1 MKPLW
6 MKLGRDIKTNLAQFI
21 AVVFIITLGSAFFIA
36 SFSSY
41 QGVNDSLEKTY
52 QELKFPQYWIKLGG
66 DGPVNLPVGVEMRET
81 AQVVLEFNPG
91 ERAGAKIIGLQPEG
105 PLYSRLKLSSGALPG
120 EGQVLV
126 EESFARFHKLK
137 PGDTLGI
144 RVGEKVY
151 NWVVSGTAG
160 SPEFIWPVL
169 DRFVPNSSPR
179 NFGVLY
185 APQNQLLRDVTGLSH
200 ELLVYGADLRQVMT
214 ALQSQ
219 KIKISE
225 VYSRNE
231 QPSHQVLNL
240 LLKGFSKLAG
250 LLPWLF
256 LLAACLASFALIS
269 LLLKSQLGQI
279 KILKYLGFSR
289 WQILSHYLTFS
300 LLAGV
305 LGSLLGCL
313 LGIYLAGKLT
323 GALAGII
330 GLPFVVTHVRHDVLL
345 TAGIFNCLAAL
356 LGGLLPALS
365 AGSGVERTVKPVP
378 AWHRFVPVMVRIP
391 LNNVLREGRNSLF
404 TLVTVALGVCL
415 VVVGFLLYDSVAESA
430 RKQFESYQAYD
441 LRAQFRSTLKED
453 VSAEISRIPGVM
465 GVNPFYEL
473 PVIVQMGNWQV
484 PTSLLGA
491 RGDMLKLED
500 RLGRPVELTGLFM
513 SDRVKESLAARW
525 TPEVALTTLG
535 GRKTELAV
543 KGYVRWHF
551 GNQIF
556 APLELVQSLSGKK
569 GITGVFLRVQPGELE
584 QVRSRLYRYP
594 TIMQVDSPQE
604 TYEDQKTL
612 VNFTYVYL
620 RILTLFGL
628 ILAAAMIFSTASVAV
643 LSRSREYV
651 TMRVLGLGYGQIGL
665 GVFAEYLFLV
675 CVGLG
680 AGILAGIGLAFYL
693 LGRVNT
699 ALVYNVLTI
708 NPRTLLVIALLSI
721 AILPAAVLSSL
732 LSISKLNLTESSR
745 ERNG

>member
-6 MKLGRDIKTNLAQFI
+6 MKLGRDIKANWGQFV
-21 AVVFIITLGSAFFIA
+21 AVVIVITLGSAFFIA

-66 DGPVNLPVGVEMRET
+66 EGPANLPAGVEMRET
-81 AQVVLEFNPG
+81 AQAVLEFKPG
-91 ERAGAKIIGLQPEG
+91 ERAGARVIGLPSGG
-105 PLYSRLKLSSGALPG
+105 PVYSRLKLSSGALPG

-137 PGDTLGI
+137 LGDSLGI

-160 SPEFIWPVL
+160 SPEYIWPVL
-169 DRFVPNSSPR
+169 DRFVPNPSPR
-179 NFGVLY
+179 NFGVLFV
-185 APQNQLLRDVTGLSH
+185 PQNQLLRDLTGLSH

-214 ALQSQ
+214 SLQSQ
-219 KIKISE
+219 NIKISE
-225 VYSRNE
+225 VFSRNE
-231 QPSHQVLNL
+231 HPSHQVLSL

-269 LLLKSQLGQI
+269 VLVRAQLGQI

-289 WQILSHYLTFS
+289 WQILTHYLTYS

-313 LGIYLAGKLT
+313 FGIYLSGKLT
-323 GALAGII
+323 GGLTGMI
-330 GLPFVVTHVRHDVLL
+330 GLPFVATHVRQEVLL
-345 TAGIFNCLAAL
+345 TAAICSCLAAL
-356 LGGLLPALS
+356 LGGLLPAFS
-365 AGSGVERTVKPVP
+365 AGVAVERSIKTVQ
-378 AWHRFVPVMVRIP
+378 AWHRFIPVMLRLP
-391 LNNVLREGRNSLF
+391 LNNLVREGRNSLF

-415 VVVGFLLYDSVAESA
+415 VVVGFVLYDSVEMSA

-453 VSAEISRIPGVM
+453 VSTEIGRIPGVVD
-465 GVNPFYEL
+465 VNPYYEL
-473 PVIVQMGNWQV
+473 PVVVQMGNRQV
-484 PTSLLGA
+484 PTSLLGV

-500 RLGRPVELTGLFM
+500 RLGRPVDLTGLFM
-513 SDRVKESLAARW
+513 SDGVKDSLAARW
-525 TPEVALTTLG
+525 TPEVALTALG
-535 GRKTELAV
+535 GRKAELEV

-556 APLELVQSLSGKK
+556 APLEMVQSLGGKK
-569 GITGVFLRVQPGELE
+569 GINGVYLRVQAGELE
-584 QVRSRLYRYP
+584 QVRARLYRYP
-594 TIMQVDSPQE
+594 TILQVDSPQQN
-604 TYEDQKTL
+604 YEDQKTL

-628 ILAAAMIFSTASVAV
+628 ILAAVMIFSTASVNV
-643 LSRSREYV
+643 LARSREYI
-651 TMRVLGLGYGQIGL
+651 TMRILGLSFGKIGL
-665 GVFAEYLFLV
+665 GVSAEYLFLV
-675 CVGLG
+675 VAGLG
-680 AGILAGIGLAFYL
+680 VGILAGIGAAFYL

-699 ALVYNVLTI
+699 ALVYNLLTI
-708 NPRTLLVIALLSI
+708 NPHTILMIALMSMTI
-721 AILPAAVLSSL
+721 IPVAVLSSL
-732 LSISKLNLTESSR
+732 RSISKLSLPENTR
-745 ERNG
+745 EQN